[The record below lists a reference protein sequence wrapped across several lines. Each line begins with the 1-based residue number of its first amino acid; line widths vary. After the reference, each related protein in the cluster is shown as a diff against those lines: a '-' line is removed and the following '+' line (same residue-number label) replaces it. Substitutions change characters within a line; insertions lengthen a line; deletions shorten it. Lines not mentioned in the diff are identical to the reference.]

1 VIDFIQLAAISTRN
15 VDNYVDKPLLTSRKR
30 SIDAGFNKMPNLQA
44 KIVPFKINGLH
55 AMWFGERTQHQKIPT
70 NSYSGG

>member
-1 VIDFIQLAAISTRN
+1 MIDFVKNALISTRN
-15 VDNYVDKPLLTSRKR
+15 VDNYVDKRLLTSRKR

-55 AMWFGERTQHQKIPT
+55 AMWFGERTLHQKIPT
-70 NSYSGG
+70 MSYNGG

>member
-1 VIDFIQLAAISTRN
+1 MIDFIQLVPISTRN
-15 VDNYVDKPLLTSRKR
+15 VDNCVDKRLLTSRKR

-44 KIVPFKINGLH
+44 KIDPFKINGLH

-70 NSYSGG
+70 NSYTGG

>member
-1 VIDFIQLAAISTRN
+1 
-15 VDNYVDKPLLTSRKR
+15 VDKYVDKRLLTSRKR

-55 AMWFGERTQHQKIPT
+55 ALCFYEQCAYQQIPT
-70 NSYSGG
+70 KSYNRG